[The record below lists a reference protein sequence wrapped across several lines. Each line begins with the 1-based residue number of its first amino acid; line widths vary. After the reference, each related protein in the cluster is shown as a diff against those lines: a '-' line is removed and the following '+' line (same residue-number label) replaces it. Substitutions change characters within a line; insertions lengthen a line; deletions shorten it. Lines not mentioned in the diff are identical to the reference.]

1 MKVHHF
7 LYSAICILLMVISC
21 QKEPEVVKVESL
33 SLNSTSMTIVEG
45 DTQSLMATVSPS
57 TATNKKVIWSSSNSS
72 VATVDDRGTVTAV
85 APGTATITAK
95 SDDGGKT
102 ATCSVTVNSKVI
114 SVESVSLDRT
124 SAEIT
129 EGETITLT
137 ATVKPDNATNKKVTW
152 SSSNEEIATVKDGVV
167 SAVKEG
173 EAIITAKTED
183 GGKTA
188 SCSVVVKEKVYP
200 VESIEL
206 DKTTAEITEGETL
219 TLTATIKP
227 ENATNKNVIWSSS
240 NEEIATVEDGVV
252 TAIKEGEAT
261 ITVKTEDGEKTATCA
276 VKVNAKVYPV
286 ESISLDKTSVELT
299 ESETTTITAT
309 VKPDNA
315 SNKKV
320 IWSSSNEE
328 VATIKDGVVT
338 AIKAGEATITA
349 KTEDGGKTATCSVKV
364 KAKVYPV
371 ESISLDKTSA
381 SLKVGETTTLTATI
395 KPDNASNKKVIWSS
409 SNGEIATV
417 TDGVVTAI
425 KEGEATITAKTEDG
439 GKTATC
445 AVTVTSKVYPVE
457 SITLDKSSVELT
469 EGETTTLTAT
479 IKPDNATNK
488 KVIWSS
494 SNSSVATVDEGGTIT
509 AIASGSASITAK
521 TEDGGKTATCS
532 VKVNAQ
538 AHPVESVELNKT
550 SASLKVGET
559 TTLTATVKPD
569 NASDKTVTWSSSDA
583 SVASVENGVVT
594 AKKIGTATITAKAGG
609 KTATCSIT
617 VEATPVSSIELDKTS
632 ASLKVGE
639 TITLTAIVKPSNAT
653 NKKVIWS
660 SSNEEI
666 ATVENGVVTALK
678 EGEAIITAKTEDGGK
693 TATCT
698 ISSTSQPQ
706 TEQTTEEE
714 LF

>member
-33 SLNSTSMTIVEG
+33 SLNSTSMTLVEG
-45 DTQSLMATVSPS
+45 DSQSLMATVSPS

-72 VATVDDRGTVTAV
+72 VVTVDDRGTVTAI

-102 ATCSVTVNSKVI
+102 ATCTVTVNSKVI
-114 SVESVSLDRT
+114 SVESVSLD
-124 SAEIT
+124 
-129 EGETITLT
+129 
-137 ATVKPDNATNKKVTW
+137 
-152 SSSNEEIATVKDGVV
+152 
-167 SAVKEG
+167 
-173 EAIITAKTED
+173 
-183 GGKTA
+183 
-188 SCSVVVKEKVYP
+188 
-200 VESIEL
+200 
-206 DKTTAEITEGETL
+206 KTTAEITEGETL
-219 TLTATIKP
+219 
-227 ENATNKNVIWSSS
+227 
-240 NEEIATVEDGVV
+240 
-252 TAIKEGEAT
+252 
-261 ITVKTEDGEKTATCA
+261 
-276 VKVNAKVYPV
+276 
-286 ESISLDKTSVELT
+286 
-299 ESETTTITAT
+299 
-309 VKPDNA
+309 
-315 SNKKV
+315 
-320 IWSSSNEE
+320 
-328 VATIKDGVVT
+328 
-338 AIKAGEATITA
+338 
-349 KTEDGGKTATCSVKV
+349 
-364 KAKVYPV
+364 
-371 ESISLDKTSA
+371 
-381 SLKVGETTTLTATI
+381 
-395 KPDNASNKKVIWSS
+395 
-409 SNGEIATV
+409 
-417 TDGVVTAI
+417 
-425 KEGEATITAKTEDG
+425 
-439 GKTATC
+439 
-445 AVTVTSKVYPVE
+445 
-457 SITLDKSSVELT
+457 
-469 EGETTTLTAT
+469 TLTAT

-538 AHPVESVELNKT
+538 THPVESVELNKT

-639 TITLTAIVKPSNAT
+639 TITLTATVKPSNAT

-660 SSNEEI
+660 SSNEEV
-666 ATVENGVVTALK
+666 ATVEDGVVTAIK

-698 ISSTSQPQ
+698 ISSTNQSQ